1 VQMWQRCAQS
11 RCRCGSGAP
20 GPGADVAA
28 AMHKNLRRFE
38 VGLVSAQHPRHGANG
53 ACQFCRRVAS
63 HRWCAVACCRTRV
76 QLHAAQKQPI
86 RRHTRA
92 ERRSASQADS
102 LAKRRQR
109 LESEARGP
117 CRAGYYAGWA
127 TWATVTGGVPGILP
141 CWVDTLP
148 GELPCSVGSLPG
160 GQPRANMPGG
170 IRRGA
175 FGMAA
180 RGKVCRPVQHFPLEL
195 STVYRTMPSSVVR
208 VPLLQGTEGAGG
220 DPVHL
225 AVFGLSASFGS
236 MAGMHGRCEVGGDT
250 SRRARCRATRSPIA
264 L

>member
-1 VQMWQRCAQS
+1 MHASFAVALRRIAGVLLHAVGHVSSCMPRKSSQS
-11 RCRCGSGAP
+11 VGIPGRSDAAPAKRTLSRSAGSGWRA
-20 GPGADVAA
+20 
-28 AMHKNLRRFE
+28 RRE
-38 VGLVSAQHPRHGANG
+38 GHAGLP
-53 ACQFCRRVAS
+53 
-63 HRWCAVACCRTRV
+63 
-76 QLHAAQKQPI
+76 
-86 RRHTRA
+86 
-92 ERRSASQADS
+92 
-102 LAKRRQR
+102 
-109 LESEARGP
+109 
-117 CRAGYYAGWA
+117 GYYAGWA

-141 CWVDTLP
+141 CGVDTLP

-175 FGMAA
+175 FGVAA